1 MEKNIQQRKPGSEMQ
16 LALLLLKFGYSRPRK
31 NLILI
36 IIILPLVFITACSS
50 LFFYP
55 QKAHRDNQR
64 LRQATYS
71 DVYFRTSD
79 RLILHAWYLKG
90 QNAKRGT
97 ILFLHGNAENIST
110 HINNVLWLT
119 EFGYDV
125 FAFDYRGYGK
135 SAGHPTI
142 KGVHIDA
149 QAAIETILNLTQKDD
164 ERVIILGQ
172 SLGGAIAV
180 YATANSSHKNRIKA
194 LIVEST
200 FSDYK
205 VIAREKLALFTIT
218 RLFQY
223 PVASLFADEH
233 SPIKWMKRVAPV
245 PVLILHGDTDTIV
258 PLHHSLVLYNEA
270 LPPKDFWQV
279 KDAGH
284 IQAFASKEARE
295 RLLEY
300 LKSLP

>member
-1 MEKNIQQRKPGSEMQ
+1 MQ
-16 LALLLLKFGYSRPRK
+16 LALLLLTTGYSRSKKYLLRA
-31 NLILI
+31 
-36 IIILPLVFITACSS
+36 IIILPLVFITACTS

-55 QKAHRDNQR
+55 QKAHRDNQS
-64 LRQATYS
+64 LRQATYR

-79 RLILHAWYLKG
+79 QLLLHAWYVKG
-90 QNAKRGT
+90 RDQKRGT
-97 ILFLHGNAENIST
+97 ILFLHGNAENVST
-110 HINNVLWLT
+110 HIQNVLWLT

-142 KGVHIDA
+142 EGVHMDA
-149 QAAIETILNLTQKDD
+149 QAAIETILNLTRQDD

-180 YATANSSHKNRIKA
+180 YATANSSYKNRIKA
-194 LIVEST
+194 LIIDSA
-200 FSDYK
+200 FSDYQ

-223 PVASLFADEH
+223 PMASLFADEH
-233 SPIKWMKRVAPV
+233 SPIEWIKRVAPV
-245 PVLILHGDTDTIV
+245 PVLILHGDQDTIV
-258 PLHHSLVLYNEA
+258 PLHHSGDLYNA
-270 LPPKDFWQV
+270 ASPPKDLWQITG
-279 KDAGH
+279 AGH
-284 IQAFASKEARE
+284 IQAFASKEIRE
-295 RLLEY
+295 RFLEY